1 MASNTAQQDA
11 PLVDAPPLVDNT
23 QQNHVQ
29 VDQQQQENLHANG
42 LDAPPLHADQDDD
55 LDLDA
60 LLRDNAAFQAPQ
72 ASQTIPADQLK
83 AILDSALTQQKNDI
97 LSAVKEQLGSI
108 SSTPFST
115 IKRKADQFSNEGL
128 KKQFVPLEEAKL
140 RLDAVRTTM
149 AGVAEGTSSSAIGR
163 DEAAH
168 AVKTLDEGIS
178 HLQKRMHFLEVAQVE
193 GWNIAKCLEKN
204 ALFLDLLEDMQKQ
217 LKRAKKDAKL
227 EEGDKKGKKGQNRK
241 GFHCRRG
248 GRGRAGFFP
257 QSRGGFRGGVDSRSC
272 YSCGQVG
279 HISANCPTKV
289 AARAHAGRQ
298 MM

>member
-1 MASNTAQQDA
+1 MAANPAQQGA
-11 PLVDAPPLVDNT
+11 TLVNGATLVDNA

-42 LDAPPLHADQDDD
+42 HDAPPLHANHDDD

-60 LLRDNAAFQAPQ
+60 LLRDNAAFQAP
-72 ASQTIPADQLK
+72 SQSIPADQLK
-83 AILDSALTQQKNDI
+83 ALLDSALTQQKNDI

-115 IKRKADQFSNEGL
+115 IKRKAEQFSNEGL

-140 RLDAVRTTM
+140 RLDIVRTTM
-149 AGVAEGTSSSAIGR
+149 AGVAEGTSSK

-193 GWNIAKCLEKN
+193 GWDVAKCLEKN
-204 ALFLDLLEDMQKQ
+204 AMFLDLPEDMQKQ

-241 GFHCRRG
+241 GFHYRRG
-248 GRGRAGFFP
+248 ARGRGGFFP

-272 YSCGQVG
+272 YFCGQVG

-289 AARAHAGRQ
+289 AATAHAGRQ